1 MSRQFYGHLLL
12 VFMLTASCSHEP
24 VEQVAQPDAPPRI
37 ACMSPALTAM
47 LVELGLE
54 GSLVGRSSF
63 CETRNGDIPVI
74 GDLLDVHWESLVR
87 VRPTHVLVQ
96 GKPEHVSP
104 EVLHVAED
112 RGWTLLAYP
121 LVDAS
126 DIKTA
131 MQKLPIDL
139 ELGGGDAE
147 YALQRAAEFSMR
159 VDSGMA
165 SPVDTAVGQKVL
177 LLTPGEQ
184 MLGWGRATYLS
195 DVMEKL
201 GAINV
206 LQFNGWR
213 QLGAEEIVRSNVD
226 CIILASSG
234 PVEIPGGF
242 LEHLDRMDSNPRI
255 AVMVHPGLLLPS
267 TRLPEL
273 IEAMRSTLSSSGE
286 GVSP

>member
-12 VFMLTASCSHEP
+12 VFMLTASCSHEAG
-24 VEQVAQPDAPPRI
+24 EQVGQSDATPRI

-47 LVELGLE
+47 LVDLGLE
-54 GSLVGRSSF
+54 GRLVGRSSF
-63 CETRNGDIPVI
+63 CETPNGDIPVI

-104 EVLHVAED
+104 EVLHVAGD
-112 RGWTLLAYP
+112 RGWELLAYP

-126 DIKTA
+126 DIKEA
-131 MQKLPIDL
+131 MQRLPIDL

-147 YALQRAAEFSMR
+147 YALQRAAEFSVR
-159 VDSGMA
+159 VDNGMS
-165 SPVDTAVGQKVL
+165 SPVDAAAGQKVL

-195 DVMEKL
+195 EVMEKL
-201 GAINV
+201 GAVNS
-206 LQFNGWR
+206 LQFTGWR
-213 QLGAEEIVRSNVD
+213 QLGAEEIVRSDVD

-234 PVEIPGGF
+234 PVEIPSELLG
-242 LEHLDRMDSNPRI
+242 HMKSMDSQPRI
-255 AVMVHPGLLLPS
+255 AVLVHPDLLLPS
-267 TRLPEL
+267 TQLPEL
-273 IEAMRSTLSSSGE
+273 IEAMRATLSSSNE
-286 GVSP
+286 GASP